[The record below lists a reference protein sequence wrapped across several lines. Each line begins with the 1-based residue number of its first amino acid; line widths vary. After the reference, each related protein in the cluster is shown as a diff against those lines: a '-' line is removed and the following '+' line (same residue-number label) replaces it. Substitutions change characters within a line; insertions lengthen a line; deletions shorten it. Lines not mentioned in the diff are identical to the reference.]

1 MFGNQRYN
9 ICHGQKFSRLDVRV
23 SIKGRKGRPV
33 FAGLNNQQSLKPMT
47 LTKRDLVIRI
57 SEETGLI
64 QSQVFDVVQKTLDYI
79 AEALAKGDKVE
90 LRNFGVFDVKIR
102 KARVGRNPNR
112 PETDVP
118 IPARAMVKFKAGK
131 EMRAEVLKLTP
142 KE

>member
-1 MFGNQRYN
+1 
-9 ICHGQKFSRLDVRV
+9 
-23 SIKGRKGRPV
+23 
-33 FAGLNNQQSLKPMT
+33 MT

-64 QSQVFDVVQKTLDYI
+64 QSQVFEVVQKTLDHI
-79 AEALAKGDKVE
+79 SEALAKGDKVE

-102 KARVGRNPNR
+102 KARVGRNPNK
-112 PETDVP
+112 PATDVP

-142 KE
+142 KV

>member
-1 MFGNQRYN
+1 
-9 ICHGQKFSRLDVRV
+9 
-23 SIKGRKGRPV
+23 
-33 FAGLNNQQSLKPMT
+33 MT

-57 SEETGLI
+57 SEETDLV
-64 QSQVFDVVQKTLDYI
+64 QAQVFEVVQKTLDYI

-118 IPARAMVKFKAGK
+118 IPPRATVKFKAGK

-142 KE
+142 APAKGK